1 MRYPIR
7 FLTLAAALLLGAC
20 GTMAEGQTQDVTLR
34 TPGASDAKCT
44 LDNGLRYPIYKD
56 QTIQIMRSF
65 HPMVVDCYAVGNRHK
80 TITVPAGPNPWS
92 AANVAN
98 GVVPGTAYDAASM
111 GLYTYPDVITVDF
124 TSMPA
129 RGYELPDYHNRDT
142 VNPYEQS
149 IENMGPNS
157 IRTPGSDEY
166 LERGVERRD
175 IKLDSNP
182 FTGTPLGNM
191 SSSSSSS
198 APSSSG
204 APAMTPSKE
213 GASAATSGATAPA
226 TSGAPKGDTAEE
238 LTRSANPT
246 VFSK

>member
-1 MRYPIR
+1 MRHSIR
-7 FLTLAAALLLGAC
+7 FLTLSAALLLGAC
-20 GTMAEGQTQDVTLR
+20 GTMAEGQTQDITLR
-34 TPGASDAKCT
+34 TPGASEAKCT

-80 TITVPAGPNPWS
+80 TITISAGPNPWS

-98 GVVPGTAYDAASM
+98 AVVPGTAYDAASM

-124 TSMPA
+124 TSTPSQ
-129 RGYELPDYHNRDT
+129 GYELPGYHDRDA

-149 IENMGPNS
+149 IENMGPKS

-182 FTGTPLGNM
+182 FAGTPLGKAP
-191 SSSSSSS
+191 SSSS
-198 APSSSG
+198 SSSG

-213 GASAATSGATAPA
+213 GAGAASPGASG
-226 TSGAPKGDTAEE
+226 SPKGNTAEE

-246 VFSK
+246 VFNK

>member
-1 MRYPIR
+1 MRYAIR
-7 FLTLAAALLLGAC
+7 FLTLSAALLLGAC
-20 GTMAEGQTQDVTLR
+20 GTMAEGQTQDITLR
-34 TPGASDAKCT
+34 TPGASEAKCT

-80 TITVPAGPNPWS
+80 TITIPSGPNPWS

-124 TSMPA
+124 TSTPSQ
-129 RGYELPDYHNRDT
+129 GYELPGYHDRDA

-149 IENMGPNS
+149 IENMGPGI

-182 FTGTPLGNM
+182 FAGTPLGRAP

-198 APSSSG
+198 GAPS
-204 APAMTPSKE
+204 MTPSKE
-213 GASAATSGATAPA
+213 GAGAASPGASG
-226 TSGAPKGDTAEE
+226 SPKGNTAEE

-246 VFSK
+246 VFNK